1 MEMKPAV
8 DRILMN
14 VVVER
19 HLQKETGLS
28 LE

>member
-8 DRILMN
+8 DRILMI

-19 HLQKETGLS
+19 HLQKEMDLL